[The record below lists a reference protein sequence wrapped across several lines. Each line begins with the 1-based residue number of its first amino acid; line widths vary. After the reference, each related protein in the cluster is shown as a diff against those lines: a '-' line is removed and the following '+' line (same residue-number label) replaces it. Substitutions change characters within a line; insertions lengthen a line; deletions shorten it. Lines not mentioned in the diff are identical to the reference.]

1 MRALFSAG
9 IFSLILA
16 YMLSQFYRAF
26 LAVLSPVLQSELGA
40 APDTLA
46 LSSGLWFLAFTVMQI
61 PIGRAL
67 DRVGPRRTVACLL
80 AIGGAGGAAVFALA
94 TAPWHLHV
102 AMALLGV
109 GCSPALMGSYYI
121 FARNYPPATL
131 GALGGATI
139 GIGSLGNILG
149 STPLVW
155 MIEALGWR
163 NALWAMAAVTLL
175 VALAVLMLVR
185 DPERIADDSPRGS
198 LAEIL
203 RLRAIWFILPL
214 LFVSYSAPAAIRGL
228 WAGPYLSQVFG
239 ASDQVIGHATL
250 VMGLAMVA
258 SNFAVGW
265 FARLARS
272 PRRAA
277 LILNAVAVAVLL
289 ALWLFPALSLSLS
302 IALLG
307 LIAIIAAAYPLL
319 MSHGRAFLPQHLVGQ
334 GVTFLNMFSIGGV
347 GALQFASGPWF
358 AQAAQTGDPA
368 HACSRLFLFFA
379 IPLTVG
385 VMLYLLT
392 PEAPDA

>member
-1 MRALFSAG
+1 MRALLSAG

-26 LAVLSPVLQSELGA
+26 LAVLSPVLQGELGA

-46 LSSGLWFLAFTVMQI
+46 LSSGLWFLAFTAMQI

-80 AIGGAGGAAVFALA
+80 VFGGVGGATVFALA

-121 FARNYPPATL
+121 FARNYPPSAL

-155 MIEALGWR
+155 VIEALGWR
-163 NALWAMAAVTLL
+163 NALWAMAAATLL
-175 VALAVLMLVR
+175 IALAVLMLVR
-185 DPERIADDSPRGS
+185 DPERVGGDSPRGS
-198 LAEIL
+198 LADVL
-203 RLRAIWFILPL
+203 RLRALWFILPL
-214 LFVSYSAPAAIRGL
+214 LLVSYAAPAALRGL

-239 ASDQVIGHATL
+239 ASDQTIGHATL
-250 VMGLAMVA
+250 IMGLAMVV

-265 FARLARS
+265 FARLAGS

-277 LILNAVAVAVLL
+277 LILNAGAVAILMLL
-289 ALWLFPALSLSLS
+289 WGLPAFSLTLS

-307 LIAIIAAAYPLL
+307 LIAIAGAAYPLL

-347 GALQFASGPWF
+347 GALQFASGPYF
-358 AQAAQTGDPA
+358 AQAAAAGDPA
-368 HACSRLFLFFA
+368 HAYSRLFLFFA
-379 IPLTVG
+379 FPLTVG